1 MGRGVRGCLGSVAEG
16 GVTEQAS
23 HPPCLSFQL
32 SVLPPAV
39 SKRPWSLVGSGKHG
53 AGSWGAGRVAPWLR
67 LPALLPLSPAGGST
81 ILYNCST
88 CEGAEATCW
97 PRKRCFPGSHDLWEA
112 RILLVCFFVTV
123 LLLGAVSLQLE

>member
-88 CEGAEATCW
+88 
-97 PRKRCFPGSHDLWEA
+97 GSHDLWEA